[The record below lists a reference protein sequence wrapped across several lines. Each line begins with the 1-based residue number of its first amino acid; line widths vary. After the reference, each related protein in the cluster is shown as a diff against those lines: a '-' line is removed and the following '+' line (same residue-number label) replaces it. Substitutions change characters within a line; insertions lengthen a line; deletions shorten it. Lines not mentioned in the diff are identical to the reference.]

1 MVGPGGSCGAYASF
15 GGDPNALCTALRL
28 RKQWLLTAY
37 CTGHVR
43 LYDVLC
49 KSLVVQVLP
58 SVVSS
63 ESSRGACPPYYS
75 PTSYLR
81 ITCYYHDDHHH
92 HSQVTAHAR
101 WINALDVHPTK
112 DVFATAAEDCVVSV
126 RRL

>member
-43 LYDVLC
+43 LYDVLS

-81 ITCYYHDDHHH
+81 KTCYYHDDDDDHHH
-92 HSQVTAHAR
+92 HHQR
-101 WINALDVHPTK
+101 
-112 DVFATAAEDCVVSV
+112 AAGQL
-126 RRL
+126 RREPGRLHC

>member
-43 LYDVLC
+43 LYDVLS

-63 ESSRGACPPYYS
+63 ESTRGVCPPYYS

-81 ITCYYHDDHHH
+81 ITCYYHDDDDHHH
-92 HSQVTAHAR
+92 HHTPPPPPHTTLLS
-101 WINALDVHPTK
+101 DVSACGIAVWHEFRPL
-112 DVFATAAEDCVVSV
+112 CVL
-126 RRL
+126 R

>member
-43 LYDVLC
+43 LYDVLS

-75 PTSYLR
+75 PTSCLR
-81 ITCYYHDDHHH
+81 ITCYYYRNDHHH
-92 HSQVTAHAR
+92 FHHHHH
-101 WINALDVHPTK
+101 HPPT
-112 DVFATAAEDCVVSV
+112 TTTISTSTTTTTTTS
-126 RRL
+126 RG